1 MKRMIY
7 FEVTKDGQCVETF
20 SRMMRADQI
29 GEQVTKLRRRFNGAL
44 VIVVRPDFAPG
55 EEA

>member
-7 FEVTKDGQCVETF
+7 FEVAKDGQMVETF
-20 SRMMRADQI
+20 SRMMRADEI
-29 GEQVTKLRRRFNGAL
+29 GEQVTKLRRRFKAAV
-44 VIVVRPDFAPG
+44 VIVVHPDFAPG